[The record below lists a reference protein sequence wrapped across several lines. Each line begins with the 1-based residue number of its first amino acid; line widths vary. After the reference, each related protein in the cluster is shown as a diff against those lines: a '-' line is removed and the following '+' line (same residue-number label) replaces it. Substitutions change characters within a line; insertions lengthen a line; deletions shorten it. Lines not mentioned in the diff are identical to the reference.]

1 MLKSFED
8 VQALLDPERR
18 SRMGVVM
25 AQDPHTLA
33 AVAHATA
40 DGMVE
45 PFLYGQAEEI
55 AQIWTKTVPGLML
68 PEIVPCRDEESAVLA
83 ALADVRSGALDC
95 LMKGKIE
102 TGVLMKQVVNREVGI
117 RRNKTLSAIAM
128 VESPYYHKLFAISD
142 IALMTYPI
150 LEQKRGIIENAVDVM
165 HALGVEIPKVAVL
178 AAVENVNPKMPETVD
193 AAALK
198 QYNLAGELTGCQV
211 EGPISL
217 DLCVDR
223 EAAQIKGYHSPV
235 AGDPD
240 ILIVPDIVAGN
251 LLIKSLTCLGGA
263 SSFGYVAGAQV
274 PIVITS
280 RSSPSQDKYRSIA
293 LAAAVGRQRI

>member
-8 VQALLDPERR
+8 VRALLTPGKKR
-18 SRMGVVM
+18 RMGVVA
-25 AQDPHTLA
+25 AQDQHTLEA
-33 AVAHATA
+33 AAHAAA
-40 DGMVE
+40 DGLVE
-45 PFLYGQAEEI
+45 PVLYGQAAEI
-55 AQIWTKTVPGLML
+55 ARIWEETAPDQAL
-68 PEIVPCRDEESAVLA
+68 PEIVSCSDEASTVLA

-102 TGVLMKQVVNREVGI
+102 TGVLMKQVVNRETGI
-117 RRNKTLSAIAM
+117 RRSKVLSAIAM
-128 VESPYYHKLFAISD
+128 VESPNYHKVFAISD
-142 IALMTYPI
+142 IALMTYPN
-150 LEQKRGIIENAVDVM
+150 LEQKRGILENAVGLM
-165 HALGVEIPKVAVL
+165 HALGVEVPKAAVL
-178 AAVENVNPKMPETVD
+178 AAVEKVNPKMPETVD

-198 QYNLAGELTGCQV
+198 ELNLTGELTGCQV

-223 EAAQIKGYHSPV
+223 EAAQIKGYNSPV

-280 RSSPSQDKYRSIA
+280 RSSPSQDKYRSIV
-293 LAAAVGRQRI
+293 LAAAVGRQ